1 MPHGLTFPGAEG
13 RLCPARQLLPT
24 APWQICGVDPLGHSN
39 ATDMMLVKQYHKPPA
54 IHLW

>member
-54 IHLW
+54 IHL